1 MLFTTDL
8 TKEIPDPTET
18 KEQYELFL
26 KKQRWKNF
34 QNIVDWKTPNNSETK
49 LVRVRNPKYAS
60 NFLKACNAIKKI
72 T

>member
-1 MLFTTDL
+1 MLFTTNL

-34 QNIVDWKTPNNSETK
+34 QNIVDWK
-49 LVRVRNPKYAS
+49 NPKQQW
-60 NFLKACNAIKKI
+60 NKTC
-72 T
+72 